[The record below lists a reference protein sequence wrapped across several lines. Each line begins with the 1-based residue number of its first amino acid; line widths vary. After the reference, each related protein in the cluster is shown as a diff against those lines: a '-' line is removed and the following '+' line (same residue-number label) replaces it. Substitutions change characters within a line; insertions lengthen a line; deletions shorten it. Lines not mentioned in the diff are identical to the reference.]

1 MYLVSKVVEL
11 VFPFLHTS
19 WSIHL
24 GLKIRKRKKSGKFNV
39 TRRWFLNVS
48 DMLLP
53 EGKHMIKGQLC
64 STSSGTFY
72 LERSSFSYLLVLTV
86 MTQCSASLPVLL

>member
-24 GLKIRKRKKSGKFNV
+24 GLRKKSGKFNV
-39 TRRWFLNVS
+39 ARRWFLNVS

-53 EGKHMIKGQLC
+53 EGKHNDQ
-64 STSSGTFY
+64 
-72 LERSSFSYLLVLTV
+72 EAAV
-86 MTQCSASLPVLL
+86 